1 MSRRGG
7 IALGAAAPV
16 AVALAAVALAA
27 CAVLGCAAVGGTA
40 GGGTGGAAGAGGAGG
55 AGRAGDAGG
64 GGHGLASVPASAP
77 ELLNPFGESP
87 AAVAAGR
94 KLFLRHCAECH
105 GDDGRGSRRGPSLDS
120 RRLRQASPGAL
131 FWFLTNG
138 RLAAGMP
145 GWSRLPAARRWQIV
159 AYLRG
164 KDSGSLPSDLRSG
177 DSGVTGGL
185 PDERGV
191 YSLTHGPR
199 DESPVRRGPEV
210 RPSRGERS
218 P

>member
-1 MSRRGG
+1 MRRRGG
-7 IALGAAAPV
+7 IALA
-16 AVALAAVALAA
+16 AVALVAVALAA
-27 CAVLGCAAVGGTA
+27 CAALGCAAAGGAA
-40 GGGTGGAAGAGGAGG
+40 GGGAGGAAGAAGAGGAGG
-55 AGRAGDAGG
+55 GG

-77 ELLNPFGESP
+77 ELVNPFGESP

-105 GDDGRGSRRGPSLDS
+105 GDDGRGGRRGPSLDS
-120 RRLRQASPGAL
+120 RRLRQASAGAL

-145 GWSRLPAARRWQIV
+145 EWSRLPAARRWQIV
-159 AYLRG
+159 AYLQG
-164 KDSGSLPSDLRSG
+164 KGSGSVPSGLRSG
-177 DSGVTGGL
+177 DSGVPGGL

-191 YSLTHGPR
+191 YSRTHGPR
-199 DESPVRRGPEV
+199 DETAVRRGIEV

>member
-7 IALGAAAPV
+7 I
-16 AVALAAVALAA
+16 ALAAVALAA
-27 CAVLGCAAVGGTA
+27 CAALACAAA
-40 GGGTGGAAGAGGAGG
+40 GGAAGAGGAGG
-55 AGRAGDAGG
+55 AGGTGGAG

-77 ELLNPFGESP
+77 ELVNPFGESP
-87 AAVAAGR
+87 AALAAGR

-105 GDDGRGSRRGPSLDS
+105 GDDGRGGRRGPSLDS

-145 GWSRLPAARRWQIV
+145 EWSRLPAARRWQIV
-159 AYLRG
+159 AYLQG
-164 KDSGSLPSDLRSG
+164 KGSGSAPSGLRSG
-177 DSGVTGGL
+177 VQCTGGL

-191 YSLTHGPR
+191 YLRTHGPR
-199 DESPVRRGPEV
+199 DESPVRRGIEV